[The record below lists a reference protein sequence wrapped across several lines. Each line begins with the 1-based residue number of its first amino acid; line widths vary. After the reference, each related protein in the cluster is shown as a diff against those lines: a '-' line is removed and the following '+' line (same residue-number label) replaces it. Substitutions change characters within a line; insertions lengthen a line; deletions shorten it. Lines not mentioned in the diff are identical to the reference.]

1 MPHSLGMSIYL
12 TFQAFFQLFSVCMLD
27 LTQAVGD
34 DAVGQQLMATLAAVS
49 HFAAAWW
56 AERHHN

>member
-1 MPHSLGMSIYL
+1 MSIYL
-12 TFQAFFQLFSVCMLD
+12 TFQAFLQLCSVCMLD
-27 LTQAVGD
+27 LTQAVRD